1 MAKQITIIVNK
12 KPYHVTQ
19 EEMGP
24 ADFQA
29 LIGAPNDYEV
39 WQVVHDADPEGQ
51 PPKDDIQ
58 VTGPVKIKNGEKF
71 RVVPPGTFG
80 AF

>member
-1 MAKQITIIVNK
+1 MTKITIHVNK

-24 ADFQA
+24 ADFRA
-29 LIGAPNDYEV
+29 LIDAPSDYEV
-39 WQVVHDADPEGQ
+39 WKVVKDADPDGQ
-51 PPKDDIQ
+51 LPKDDIQ
-58 VTGPVKIKNGEKF
+58 VTGTIKVKSGDKF

-80 AF
+80 LK